1 MFVLNR
7 QTSDT
12 ESSEI
17 NKDGSESRQLN
28 DHKHTFNIG
37 HRLYESRNLS
47 GEENDDGELECVDKS
62 DLVNSKTIN
71 DILKYGALQSI
82 DSNPGETQSEWSD
95 DDDKDEDEAKGKC
108 CNTFE
113 FETEKNNK
121 FMV

>member
-1 MFVLNR
+1 M
-7 QTSDT
+7 
-12 ESSEI
+12 
-17 NKDGSESRQLN
+17 
-28 DHKHTFNIG
+28 
-37 HRLYESRNLS
+37 YESRNLS